1 MKKSVSKYCLKKA
14 YKNLALLLQPFTPH
28 LSEEIWKY
36 LECAGIAINQSWPK
50 PYKIKGKKRCKIAI
64 QINGKTREVIE
75 FDVGLDER
83 QVKKIALDHKKI
95 NKIID
100 SNKIK
105 RTIFIQ
111 DKILNLVFA

>member
-1 MKKSVSKYCLKKA
+1 M
-14 YKNLALLLQPFTPH
+14 
-28 LSEEIWKY
+28 
-36 LECAGIAINQSWPK
+36 AINQSWPK
-50 PYKIKGKKRCKIAI
+50 PYEIKRKKRCKIAI

-75 FDVGLDER
+75 FDVGLNER
-83 QVKKIALDHKKI
+83 QVKKIAFDHKKI

-111 DKILNLVFA
+111 DKILNLVFS